1 MRRWLIALAVLV
13 AVLVAAD
20 FGLRQLADYWVGREL
35 QGSLSLSQR
44 PSVSIG
50 GFPFLPELVSGN
62 VASVT
67 VHAKGSV
74 TEGKLPVHEVALTLQ
89 DVSFSPS
96 QLLAGGGGTIRAS
109 TGEGTAQFTEGD
121 LNAALGAS
129 VPVTIRF
136 RGGRIVVRVNQGGQ
150 QFSARPSISGGRLVL
165 TPTQGSLPAVSID
178 LPKIVEGITYRKV
191 RIEGD
196 TATLTFTLRKA
207 TFDIKGS

>member
-1 MRRWLIALAVLV
+1 MRKWLIALGVLV

-20 FGLRQLADYWVGREL
+20 FGLRELADYWVGREL
-35 QGSLSLSQR
+35 QGSLTLSQR

-74 TEGKLPVHEVALTLQ
+74 TEGKLPVHEVTLTLQ

-109 TGEGTAQFTEGD
+109 TGDGTAQFTEGD

>member
-20 FGLRQLADYWVGREL
+20 FGLRVLADYWVGREL

-74 TEGKLPVHEVALTLQ
+74 SEGKLPVHEVTLTLQ

-109 TGEGTAQFTEGD
+109 TGDGTAQFTEGD

-150 QFSARPSISGGRLVL
+150 QFSAEPSISGGRLVL